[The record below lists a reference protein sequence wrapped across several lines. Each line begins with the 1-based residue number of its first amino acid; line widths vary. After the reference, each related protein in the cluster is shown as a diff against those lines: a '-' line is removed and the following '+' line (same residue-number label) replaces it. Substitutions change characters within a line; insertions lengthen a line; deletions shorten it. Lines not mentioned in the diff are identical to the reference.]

1 MKAGGKQ
8 ALGAR
13 ETAPDYFTLG
23 CSFALDV
30 QLLALMNGL
39 SDDELRQFK
48 CRVRDWPEQIER
60 MLNMRSTRPPFA
72 SQN

>member
-23 CSFALDV
+23 CSFALEPIMHFDQAGV
-30 QLLALMNGL
+30 ERIKLY
-39 SDDELRQFK
+39 
-48 CRVRDWPEQIER
+48 EQG
-60 MLNMRSTRPPFA
+60 T
-72 SQN
+72 